1 MQKLQPKTFSDFQ
14 SQTRISFICH
24 SGLASS
30 PAQNGEESGQ
40 TATIKSLPQQ
50 NVAMTNC
57 VFCKWYSDIHID
69 MIAKAGLAVQYTI
82 IVFLSDDSSVV
93 V

>member
-1 MQKLQPKTFSDFQ
+1 MQ
-14 SQTRISFICH
+14 SQTRMPFICH

-30 PAQNGEESGQ
+30 PALNGEESGQ
-40 TATIKSLPQQ
+40 TATIKSLLQQ

-57 VFCKWYSDIHID
+57 AFCKWYYDIHID

-82 IVFLSDDSSVV
+82 IVYLSDDSSVV